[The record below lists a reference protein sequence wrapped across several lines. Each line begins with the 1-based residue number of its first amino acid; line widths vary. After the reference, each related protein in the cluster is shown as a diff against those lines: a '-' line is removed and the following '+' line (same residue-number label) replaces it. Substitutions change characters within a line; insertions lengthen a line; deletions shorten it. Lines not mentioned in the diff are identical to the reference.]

1 MMKKSF
7 KKKKQIYIFLIILF
21 LTTLINYFYQVNY
34 TEKLYTVKLN
44 LKNEIIFNF
53 TDKESFFSNKDDYSK
68 NKIVEEIIN
77 NYKNNIEKIIREKV
91 NYEMNYDENLI
102 QMTNKCQKFRFETEK
117 NYLLLSCVTSK
128 PDEFIETAQLSIF
141 NILNGIHSSQENL
154 ILQNLLLNMGITKSD
169 ELNLNIL
176 KKNVKYNK
184 NIQKNIFL
192 LSSILLFVFIVFMT
206 NFIKIKKIFSSLF
219 AFFRS

>member
-102 QMTNKCQKFRFETEK
+102 QMTNKCQKFRFETDK
-117 NYLLLSCVTSK
+117 NYLLLNCITSK

-169 ELNLNIL
+169 EINLNIL

-192 LSSILLFVFIVFMT
+192 LGSILLFVFIVYMT